1 MLFRIIITV
10 LIGLPQLHGCVM
22 TVTESDLPSAEVVE
36 ITQSARAAS
45 LDGIWAGR
53 FEFDSGKGPFDFTAV
68 HLNDKAFAFS
78 RSAKAVCIGT
88 VALDGNDYTSE
99 YILFALD
106 GGPFDTA
113 MLTGQLVEN
122 NRISSRFATR
132 HGGSTG
138 ELHLAY
144 DPLYDVPSSLTAIQG
159 NWSYTDEDGLT
170 TEFDIQPDGALT
182 GRDSVDCEYSGRVE
196 IINPAH
202 NAYRIQTQITA
213 CGSVNG
219 IYEGVLFTSSPQH
232 LNVHL
237 VSQHYGFYFL
247 FSPN

>member
-10 LIGLPQLHGCVM
+10 LISLLLYGCAM
-22 TVTESDLPSAEVVE
+22 TVSESDSLSAETVE
-36 ITQSARAAS
+36 MTPSIRGAP
-45 LDGIWAGR
+45 LDGIWTGK

-88 VALDGNDYTSE
+88 VALDGSAYTSE

-113 MLTGQLVEN
+113 MLTGQFVEN
-122 NRISSRFATR
+122 NKISSRFATR

-144 DPLYDVPSSLTAIQG
+144 DLLYDVPSSLTAIQG
-159 NWSYTDEDGLT
+159 NWSYTDADGLT
-170 TEFDIQPDGALT
+170 TEFAIQSDGTLT
-182 GRDSVDCEYSGRVE
+182 GRDSVDCEYSGRIE

-213 CGSVNG
+213 CDSVNG
-219 IYEGVLFTSSPQH
+219 LYEGVLFTSDPH

-247 FSPN
+247 FSPD